1 MVGNAQFYKFYIF
14 QSKCYVYTFVHLFS
28 GGLHMTP
35 VHTTLQLRPG
45 LKYLDKI
52 DEKLKNA
59 SKKAQAMEEEEL
71 VSDLKGVKLNQE
83 DPGIGSSKGKGT
95 GRGRPPQV
103 TFVYICPFLYPCHPN
118 SFFIQGFCR

>member
-1 MVGNAQFYKFYIF
+1 MHNFYKFYILNQF
-14 QSKCYVYTFVHLFS
+14 IILYLYLYFILFS

-71 VSDLKGVKLNQE
+71 VSDLKNVKLNQE
-83 DPGIGSSKGKGT
+83 DPGVGSSKGKGA
-95 GRGRPPQV
+95 GKGRPPSV
-103 TFVYICPFLYPCHPN
+103 LKHL
-118 SFFIQGFCR
+118 FI

>member
-1 MVGNAQFYKFYIF
+1 MYFLSI
-14 QSKCYVYTFVHLFS
+14 L

-59 SKKAQAMEEEEL
+59 SKKAQAMEEEDL
-71 VSDLKGVKLNQE
+71 VNDLKSVKLNQE
-83 DPGIGSSKGKGT
+83 DPVVGSSKGKGL
-95 GRGRPPQV
+95 GRGRPPPV
-103 TFVYICPFLYPCHPN
+103 
-118 SFFIQGFCR
+118 IQSTCYL

>member
-1 MVGNAQFYKFYIF
+1 MISYFYSLYMYFLSI
-14 QSKCYVYTFVHLFS
+14 L

-71 VSDLKGVKLNQE
+71 VSDLKSVKLNQE
-83 DPGIGSSKGKGT
+83 DPGIGSSKGKGS
-95 GRGRPPQV
+95 GKGRPPPV
-103 TFVYICPFLYPCHPN
+103 TFVYIN
-118 SFFIQGFCR
+118 

>member
-1 MVGNAQFYKFYIF
+1 
-14 QSKCYVYTFVHLFS
+14 
-28 GGLHMTP
+28 MTP

-71 VSDLKGVKLNQE
+71 VSDLKSVKLNQE
-83 DPGIGSSKGKGT
+83 DPGIGSSKGKGA
-95 GRGRPPQV
+95 GRGRPPPV
-103 TFVYICPFLYPCHPN
+103 LKTFVYIIKYLPFFLYPTNNAVLIH
-118 SFFIQGFCR
+118 SRVQ